1 MAAKISGFT
10 FIKNGLTLGYPI
22 LESVQSIDPICDEV
36 VINVGFDD
44 VDKTKDD
51 GTYQYL
57 RDHLKG
63 DKYKFVT
70 SWWDPSITKS
80 GLISSVSSK
89 NQSSKREA
97 RKCKFLSNM
106 TVFGLLYYCLKNRFK
121 ITDG

>member
-1 MAAKISGFT
+1 MRKKGKSYQKVPPYKRYGASKPSNGNLLKSKKPSLFMILLALCLFALIYIKLDTIISIT
-10 FIKNGLTLGYPI
+10 
-22 LESVQSIDPICDEV
+22 
-36 VINVGFDD
+36 
-44 VDKTKDD
+44 
-51 GTYQYL
+51 
-57 RDHLKG
+57 
-63 DKYKFVT
+63 
-70 SWWDPSITKS
+70 ITKS